1 MAVVSKE
8 SALETKPVNPRVKSM
23 KDFYERLKKNKSA
36 LVGFYVLLFFF
47 FVSIFGAIDANYG
60 ITGVSSNAT
69 NLTAKLQGPSA
80 EYWFGTDHL
89 GRDIFIR
96 ILHGMYITLGVGF
109 AATFLAG
116 LVGVPLGIISG
127 YFGGWVDTVIMRIMD
142 ILLAF
147 PGILLALAIVSVL
160 GGSTINVTIAIAI
173 GAVPQF
179 ARIVRGSTLTTKKR
193 EHVDAIPSHRAING
207 KIICQHIHP
216 TILAPIFVHPT
227 LFTATT
233 ILSAAGLSHRS
244 LGVQPP
250 TPEWGAMLND
260 ARNYMY
266 QASHI
271 TFFPGMMIV
280 IVVLAFNLFGDGLR
294 DALDPKMKKY
304 EALHDYFY
312 NPKTF
317 TAHSCTP
324 RIDSARIQ
332 SDSPHSG

>member
-109 AATFLAG
+109 TATFLAG

-179 ARIVRGSTLTTKKR
+179 ARIVRGSTLTTKKL
-193 EHVDAIPSHRAING
+193 EYVDAIRALGAKNG
-207 KIICQHIHP
+207 KIIFQHILP
-216 TILAPIFVHPT
+216 NIMSPIIVNTT
-227 LFTATT
+227 LFIATA
-233 ILSAAGLSHRS
+233 ILSAAGLSFLG

-260 ARNYMY
+260 GRNYMY

-294 DALDPKMKKY
+294 DALDPKMKK
-304 EALHDYFY
+304 
-312 NPKTF
+312 
-317 TAHSCTP
+317 
-324 RIDSARIQ
+324 
-332 SDSPHSG
+332 

>member
-23 KDFYERLKKNKSA
+23 KDFYKRLKKNKSA

-109 AATFLAG
+109 TATFLAG

-179 ARIVRGSTLTTKKR
+179 ARIVRGSTLTTKKL
-193 EHVDAIPSHRAING
+193 EYVDAIRALGAKNG
-207 KIICQHIHP
+207 KIIFQHILP
-216 TILAPIFVHPT
+216 NIMSPIIVNTT
-227 LFTATT
+227 LFIATA
-233 ILSAAGLSHRS
+233 ILSAAGLSFLG

-260 ARNYMY
+260 GRNYMY

-294 DALDPKMKKY
+294 DALDPKMKK
-304 EALHDYFY
+304 
-312 NPKTF
+312 
-317 TAHSCTP
+317 
-324 RIDSARIQ
+324 
-332 SDSPHSG
+332 

>member
-1 MAVVSKE
+1 MLSHSEFTETVLLSIPRNVIITKGHFRIFLKFISELLGGQQMAVVSKE

-23 KDFYERLKKNKSA
+23 KDFYKRLKKNKSA

-109 AATFLAG
+109 TATFLAG

-179 ARIVRGSTLTTKKR
+179 ARIVRGSTLTTKKL
-193 EHVDAIPSHRAING
+193 EYVDAIRALGAKNG
-207 KIICQHIHP
+207 KIIFQHILP
-216 TILAPIFVHPT
+216 NIMSPIIVNTT
-227 LFTATT
+227 LFIATA
-233 ILSAAGLSHRS
+233 ILSA
-244 LGVQPP
+244 
-250 TPEWGAMLND
+250 
-260 ARNYMY
+260 
-266 QASHI
+266 
-271 TFFPGMMIV
+271 
-280 IVVLAFNLFGDGLR
+280 
-294 DALDPKMKKY
+294 
-304 EALHDYFY
+304 
-312 NPKTF
+312 
-317 TAHSCTP
+317 
-324 RIDSARIQ
+324 
-332 SDSPHSG
+332 